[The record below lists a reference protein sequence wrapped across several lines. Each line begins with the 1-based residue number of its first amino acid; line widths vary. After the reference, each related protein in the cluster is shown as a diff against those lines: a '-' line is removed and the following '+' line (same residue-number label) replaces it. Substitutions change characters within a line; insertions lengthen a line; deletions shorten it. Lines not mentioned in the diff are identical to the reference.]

1 MRSKNIEV
9 FLVLAKRA
17 RSLEKSKRLYERA
30 IEFVTGGVHSGFRY
44 QEPYP
49 RYFARAKGPYLWDV
63 DGNKYVDCLV
73 SMGAC
78 ILGHADPIVLQHVK
92 KQLGAG
98 LVVGLETELSID
110 AAELLSSIVPSAEIV
125 KFSNTGTE
133 AVMHAIQIARGCSGK
148 NKIAKLEGGYN
159 GWYDY
164 ALVSTHP
171 TLEDAGPESAPIS
184 VPGSAG
190 LAKDAAT
197 ETIMIPFNNI
207 DDSSRIIREHK
218 DELAAV
224 ILEPVMFNVGCVTP
238 KNDYLK
244 AVRQLTEE
252 LGIILIFDEVI
263 SGFRLAPGGAQEY
276 YGVTPD
282 ISTFGKAIANG
293 FPLAAVTGK
302 KEYMNVTDPKTGR
315 VSFSGTY
322 NANQISLAASYATL
336 SRLKTGRVQKQLHQA
351 SKWLV
356 KAFDDIAQDVG
367 IEAKLVALAGKF
379 QVYFMHEQPVDYR
392 TAIKT
397 DGQKYSA
404 YQRAV
409 VESGVLMH
417 QSPTMHHGIS
427 AAHTKEDLKTIIGAI
442 ETGLKKAKDA

>member
-1 MRSKNIEV
+1 MPST
-9 FLVLAKRA
+9 A
-17 RSLEKSKRLYERA
+17 RGLKKSKKLYEKA
-30 IEFVTGGVHSGFRY
+30 IGFITGGVHSGFRY

-49 RYFARAKGPYLWDV
+49 RYFSRAKGPYLWDV
-63 DGNKYVDCLV
+63 DGNRYVDCLV

-78 ILGHADPIVLQHVK
+78 ILGHADPDVLRQVK
-92 KQLGAG
+92 KQLSAG

-110 AAELLSSIVPSAEIV
+110 VAKLLSSMVPCAEIV

-133 AVMHAIQIARGCSGK
+133 AVMHAIQIARGYSGK
-148 NKIAKLEGGYN
+148 SKIAKLEGGYN

-164 ALVSTHP
+164 ALISTHP
-171 TLEDAGPESAPIS
+171 KLEEAGPASAPIS

-190 LAKDAAT
+190 LAKDAAI
-197 ETIMIPFNNI
+197 ETIIIPFNNI
-207 DDSSRIIREHK
+207 DDTSRIIREHE

-238 KNDYLK
+238 NDDYLK

-252 LGIILIFDEVI
+252 LGMILIFDEVI

-293 FPLAAVTGK
+293 FPLAAVAGK
-302 KEYMNVTDPKTGR
+302 KEFMNVTDPRTGK
-315 VSFSGTY
+315 VSFTGTY
-322 NANQISLAASYATL
+322 NANQFSLAASYATL
-336 SRLKTGRVQKQLHQA
+336 NRLKTGPVQEQLHQA
-351 SKWLV
+351 SKWMM
-356 KAFDDIAQDVG
+356 KEFDDIAHEVG
-367 IEAKLVALAGKF
+367 VEAKLLGLAGKF
-379 QVYFMHEQPVDYR
+379 QVYFMHDEPVDYR

-397 DGQKYSA
+397 DPRKYSA
-404 YQRAV
+404 YQREV

-427 AAHTKEDLKTIIGAI
+427 AAHAKKDLKTIIAAM
-442 ETGLKKAKDA
+442 ENGLKKAKEA